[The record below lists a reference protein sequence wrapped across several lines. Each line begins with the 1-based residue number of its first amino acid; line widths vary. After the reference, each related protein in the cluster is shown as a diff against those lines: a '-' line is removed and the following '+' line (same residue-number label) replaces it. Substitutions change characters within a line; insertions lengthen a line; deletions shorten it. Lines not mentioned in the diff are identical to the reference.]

1 MLQMFL
7 QPIVKF
13 TMKRA
18 AISQCLVWAARPK
31 LVILPLLFGLSV
43 ELDHIFGSKW
53 FINELF
59 HLGYSISYD
68 EVTRFKQN
76 SIISSNFEDIL
87 PKYSDSDSVSQWLSD
102 SGRQC
107 RPKHMYPQKQV
118 YPLKSLNSLSS
129 YSSCTC
135 FPFPLAVTYFGI
147 LLKRC
152 ILEINSKVA
161 GLASFK
167 MYPSEHTCLLLI

>member
-13 TMKRA
+13 TVKRA
-18 AISQCLVWAARPK
+18 AISQSLVWAARPQ
-31 LVILPLLFGLSV
+31 LVILPLLFELSV

-87 PKYSDSDSVSQWLSD
+87 PKYSDSVTQWGLTMST
-102 SGRQC
+102 
-107 RPKHMYPQKQV
+107 K
-118 YPLKSLNSLSS
+118 
-129 YSSCTC
+129 
-135 FPFPLAVTYFGI
+135 TYVPS
-147 LLKRC
+147 
-152 ILEINSKVA
+152 EA
-161 GLASFK
+161 GLSTEMFK
-167 MYPSEHTCLLLI
+167 LFIKIQFLYMLPLSTSGDLLWHSAEKEYTGNQQ